1 MFRRIVTSYSSVFH
15 KDPEHSRIIEMTQ
28 RYFYRLFETIHKK
41 ISYTFSI
48 VAFSLAGGWFGA
60 VYAFFFGSA
69 TIPMFAFQTHYIIVL
84 CFVFATLLVTILHG
98 VQYGLLAPIGI
109 SGIEAHIIRINRTL
123 NPTHSIRRNS
133 SEELDVI
140 LSDLIRLPLHN
151 MISAFCY
158 GSFVLLSSVIPYL
171 LFDYNLKE
179 LLYIFLG
186 WLAAVFVYCGFSYI
200 ITDYITGPKRVML
213 KKVLLSRSYSS
224 NFPSGFLGLK
234 GKFGFLL
241 SLVLLSLTILAVY
254 VGLRPD
260 SYLEIAFFIG
270 LTFFAATTLII
281 LYFQSIS
288 TTLEQIGKSANDLAA
303 GGPGKLPLVSIDRE
317 FLGFANDFAKATGE
331 IGRIREHLQSL
342 VEEKTS
348 ELRETLRTVEELK
361 QQQDGDY
368 FLTSLLIKPLGIN
381 RTTGRKAKVDF
392 LIKQKKNFVFKG
404 KESEIGG
411 DICIAQEILLRGKE
425 YTVFLNADAMGKS
438 LQGAGGVLVLGAA
451 FHSILQRT
459 LTNENTYSLYAEKW
473 IKNAFT
479 ELHKLFQGFDGSML
493 VSMVLG
499 VLDEEA
505 GILYYINAEHPWSVL
520 YRDGKASFL
529 EESLQYRKLGTP
541 GMEGSLSVKIFR
553 LQPADILVIGSDGR
567 DDLEIPTRSGE
578 KTMNE
583 DESLFMK
590 IVESSEGNLQ
600 TILSNL
606 ESRGRITDD
615 LSLLRIEYDP
625 GKSLNKT
632 KAGKGVHNLSKKAR
646 EFLRNKNIPEAILT
660 IEEALNLS
668 PENQILK
675 RDLIRL
681 HYRNGNYQEACSLMD
696 SYVEEN
702 PGDTDIIYTASFC
715 FKKIGNYNRS
725 LELAERIQLR
735 NPGIPANL
743 AHIADL
749 NLKLG
754 RSEKAVN
761 YAKLSLE
768 LDPQN
773 ENASEILKRLNGKS

>member
-1 MFRRIVTSYSSVFH
+1 MIQ
-15 KDPEHSRIIEMTQ
+15 K
-28 RYFYRLFETIHKK
+28 YFYHLFETIHRKV
-41 ISYTFSI
+41 SYTFSI
-48 VAFSLAGGWFGA
+48 VAFSLTGGWFGA
-60 VYAFFFGSA
+60 VYAYFFGQA
-69 TIPMFAFQTHYIIVL
+69 TIPMFSVQTHYPIIL
-84 CFVFATLLVTILHG
+84 SFFLATILVTILHG
-98 VQYGLLAPIGI
+98 IQYGLLARLGF
-109 SGIEAHIIRINRTL
+109 SGIEIHIRRINKAL
-123 NPTHSIRRNS
+123 NHNSSLRRLD
-133 SEELDVI
+133 SEELDLI
-140 LSDLIRLPLHN
+140 LSDLIKLPTHN
-151 MISAFCY
+151 MITALGY
-158 GSFVLLSSVIPYL
+158 GCFVFLVNVASYL
-171 LFDYNLKE
+171 IFNYDLKE
-179 LLYIFLG
+179 LWYIFLG
-186 WLAAVFVYCGFSYI
+186 WSAAIFVYCGFSYI

-241 SLVLLSLTILAVY
+241 SLVLLSLSILAVY
-254 VGLRPD
+254 VGLRPN
-260 SYLEIAFFIG
+260 SYLEIVFFIG
-270 LTFFAATTLII
+270 LTFFAATILII

-303 GGPGKLPLVSIDRE
+303 GGPGKLPLVSNDKE
-317 FLGFANDFAKATGE
+317 FLGFARDFAKATGE

-361 QQQDGDY
+361 KQQDGDY

-411 DICIAQEILLRGKE
+411 DICIAQEIILRGKE

-499 VLDEEA
+499 VLDEQA

-553 LQPADILVIGSDGR
+553 LQPADVLVIGSDGR
-567 DDLEIPTRSGE
+567 DDLEISTKSGE

-590 IVESSEGNLQ
+590 IVESSDGNLQ
-600 TILSNL
+600 KILSNL
-606 ESRGRITDD
+606 EEKGRITDD

-625 GKSLNKT
+625 GKSSNKT
-632 KAGKGVHNLSKKAR
+632 KAGKEVQNLSKKAK
-646 EFLRNKNIPEAILT
+646 EFLKNKNIPEAILT
-660 IEEALNLS
+660 IEEALNIS

-681 HYRNGNYQEACSLMD
+681 HYKNGNHQDACLLMD
-696 SYVEEN
+696 TYVEEN
-702 PGDTDIIYTASFC
+702 PGDTDMIYTASFC
-715 FKKIGNYNRS
+715 FKKIGNFNRS

-754 RSEKAVN
+754 RSEKAAN
-761 YAKLSLE
+761 FAKLSLE
-768 LDPQN
+768 LDPEN
-773 ENASEILKRLNGKS
+773 EKASEILKKLNGKS